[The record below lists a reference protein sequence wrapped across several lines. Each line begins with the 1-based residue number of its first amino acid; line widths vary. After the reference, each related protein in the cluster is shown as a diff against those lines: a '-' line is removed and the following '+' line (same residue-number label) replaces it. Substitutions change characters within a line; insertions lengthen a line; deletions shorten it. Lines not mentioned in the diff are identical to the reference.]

1 MKATRFD
8 RTRLVG
14 AFWRLFCA
22 ALFLPAA
29 AHAQYG
35 VEVKLN
41 KATYAT
47 YEGVEATLDINNR
60 SGSDIVLGG
69 PSDSQWLAFDITD
82 PAGNQVPPLRVRS
95 QESIVFKSGTTLS
108 KKIVLSDYYSF
119 SDYGNYTVVASVYHP
134 ASQQYYA
141 SNRAHA
147 AFTEPSTLGKPISFG
162 VPAGLPGAGK
172 IRNYS
177 LALMRDLERTY
188 LYVRLLEDKT
198 NLKLATF
205 SLGTVIMIND
215 PQVTMDKENRLHILF
230 MAAPHIYSHVIVDT
244 QGRIAKREYFQEIQ
258 TDRPQ
263 LTVAAND
270 TIAVRG
276 GSPYDPAA
284 KPPEKLKGR
293 SIGQKP
299 PGL

>member
-1 MKATRFD
+1 
-8 RTRLVG
+8 
-14 AFWRLFCA
+14 
-22 ALFLPAA
+22 
-29 AHAQYG
+29 
-35 VEVKLN
+35 
-41 KATYAT
+41 
-47 YEGVEATLDINNR
+47 
-60 SGSDIVLGG
+60 
-69 PSDSQWLAFDITD
+69 
-82 PAGNQVPPLRVRS
+82 
-95 QESIVFKSGTTLS
+95 
-108 KKIVLSDYYSF
+108 
-119 SDYGNYTVVASVYHP
+119 
-134 ASQQYYA
+134 
-141 SNRAHA
+141 
-147 AFTEPSTLGKPISFG
+147 
-162 VPAGLPGAGK
+162 
-172 IRNYS
+172 
-177 LALMRDLERTY
+177 MRDLERTY

-205 SLGTVIMIND
+205 SLGTIIMIND